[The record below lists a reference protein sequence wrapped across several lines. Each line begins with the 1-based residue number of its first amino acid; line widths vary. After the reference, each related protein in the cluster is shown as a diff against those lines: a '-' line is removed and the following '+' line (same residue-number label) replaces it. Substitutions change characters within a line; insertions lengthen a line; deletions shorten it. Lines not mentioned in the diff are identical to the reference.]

1 MYHKVV
7 KLACLIL
14 MICALAAFIIMR
26 DITYPLGVL
35 LGGILSIGSFYWIV
49 AMTNQI
55 VSTSKAKGLAVVHY
69 LIRYLI
75 YAVVLTIAILQGLNI
90 ISILIGFLCVS
101 FAIRI
106 NTYLEG
112 KEAD

>member
-1 MYHKVV
+1 MYQKIM
-7 KLACLIL
+7 KLAG
-14 MICALAAFIIMR
+14 MIMVLSAFIAYLIMH

-35 LGGILSIGSFYWIV
+35 LGGILSIGGFYWIV
-49 AMTNQI
+49 VMTNKI
-55 VSTSKAKGLAVVHY
+55 VSSNKAQSLAVVHY